1 MTLAAFGFYCSSVAK
16 WISSNCS
23 TASIPITRLHVPIKY
38 VVYSFAMFVK
48 LIFLFL
54 NLVLYEM
61 ICKLHQNLGAQ
72 IWKPFNRFPRHFTLD
87 FEKTLFGGNCLPYPG
102 VTVALNPLR
111 FTKKSRFQ
119 ANEPRYMVCG
129 DVNLIT
135 SSECYWCQIIS
146 LSAWGLPDRAPLIYV
161 CCWWNLICCHLCWWG
176 QFPWADPD
184 AVFCRRDED
193 EKKTSTASGFFQ
205 QIWAV

>member
-1 MTLAAFGFYCSSVAK
+1 MRKSGSLLTDFPG
-16 WISSNCS
+16 ISPLILKRLYSGE
-23 TASIPITRLHVPIKY
+23 TAYHITV
-38 VVYSFAMFVK
+38 
-48 LIFLFL
+48 
-54 NLVLYEM
+54 
-61 ICKLHQNLGAQ
+61 
-72 IWKPFNRFPRHFTLD
+72 
-87 FEKTLFGGNCLPYPG
+87 PG
-102 VTVALNPLR
+102 VTVALKPLR
-111 FTKKSRFQ
+111 FTKKSKFQ

-146 LSAWGLPDRAPLIYV
+146 LSAWGLPDRAPLLYV

-205 QIWAV
+205 QIWAVLHLSYVKKNPGMVPHASCYFVWLHAATALQSEVREKCDPKWVKGQAATAETFCSDIKLKAQSH